1 MSTALP
7 GTPSKEGPV
16 DGHAHV
22 FRPAGVSPRGT
33 DRLAPA
39 ERDAPVEDLLAL
51 MDSARIAAAV
61 LVPLDG
67 HDEYVAEVL
76 ERHPGRF
83 AALAVA
89 TPAQLG
95 TGGTDP
101 VQAFLTR
108 RQRWPFGAL
117 RTSWLGEPGRPIADS
132 PALPVLR
139 LLAEEGLP
147 LWSYLPPGQLRLLEE
162 LVTVLPDLRVV
173 LNHLGFCPHDMW
185 VDEHRRP
192 RFADPFTE
200 TLLQRLLRLADA
212 ECVHVLVSGQY
223 ALSAQ
228 PPPYADLFQ
237 VTRRLAASYGADRLL
252 WGSDHPWPSDVPG
265 YAGLP
270 GLVNTALP
278 GLTAQE
284 LDRVLGGTVR
294 TLFPGLAVPVA

>member
-1 MSTALP
+1 MSTILP
-7 GTPSKEGPV
+7 GTASREGPV

-22 FRPAGVSPRGT
+22 FRPTGVVPRGT
-33 DRLAPA
+33 DLLAPA
-39 ERDAPVEDLLAL
+39 ERDAPVEDLIAR
-51 MDSARIAAAV
+51 MDGAGIAAAV

-76 ERHPGRF
+76 ERHAGRF

-89 TPAQLG
+89 TPAELG
-95 TGGTDP
+95 TAGTDP
-101 VQAFLTR
+101 VRAFLAR

-117 RTSWLGEPGRPIADS
+117 RTSWLGEPDRPLADS

-139 LLAEEGLP
+139 VLAEEGLP
-147 LWSYLPPGQLRLLEE
+147 LWSYLPPEQLRLLEE

-192 RFADPFTE
+192 RFADPFPD
-200 TLLQRLLRLADA
+200 TLVQRLLRLADA
-212 ECVHVLVSGQY
+212 EGVHVLVSGQY
-223 ALSAQ
+223 ALSAE
-228 PPPYADLFQ
+228 PPPYADLFP

-265 YAGLP
+265 YPELP
-270 GLVNTALP
+270 GLVTAALP
-278 GLTAQE
+278 DLTARE

-294 TLFPGLAVPVA
+294 ALFPGLAGPAA